1 MIPVQIT
8 IRDIPASERL
18 ESIIREKAEKLNK
31 FNPHIQSCKVVLDVP
46 QKHKQQGKLYRLHI
60 DLTIPHKAFFVN
72 HQFDEDA
79 YVAVRDAF
87 LAMTRQLEEHT
98 RKERE
103 RFRGTNRT
111 NGLTD

>member
-1 MIPVQIT
+1 MVPVQIT

-18 ESIIREKAEKLNK
+18 ETIIREKAEKLSK

-46 QKHKQQGKLYRLHI
+46 QKHKQQGKLYCLHI
-60 DLTIPHKAFFVN
+60 DLIVPRKAFSVN

-87 LAMTRQLEEHT
+87 LAMTRQLEEYT
-98 RKERE
+98 RKERG
-103 RFRGTNRT
+103 RFRGV
-111 NGLTD
+111 D